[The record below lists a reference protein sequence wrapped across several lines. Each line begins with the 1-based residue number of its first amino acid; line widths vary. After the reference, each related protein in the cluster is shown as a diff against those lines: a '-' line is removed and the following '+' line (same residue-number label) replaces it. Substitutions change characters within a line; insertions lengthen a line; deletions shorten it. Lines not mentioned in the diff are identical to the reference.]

1 MEPDL
6 NGLHEAA
13 FSGDIEK
20 IKSLLA
26 DGADANGKGWIE
38 THHWPMRF
46 VKGTPK

>member
-20 IKSLLA
+20 LNRYWLM
-26 DGADANGKGWIE
+26 E
-38 THHWPMRF
+38 QT
-46 VKGTPK
+46 